1 MKGGDISNETS
12 PRIIVSIDVVVKSEI
27 KEQKR
32 VFMPTTEE
40 RVIVDLDR
48 LALSHLW
55 NIANKYGLSLELAA
69 FGSDHWTQNQMNVF
83 MDRLDRRGTNPFNYA
98 EVYDNIDDFI
108 GDLPY
113 RPNLQ
118 GVIDLPE
125 RVARYGSKGV
135 ELYSL

>member
-32 VFMPTTEE
+32 FIMPSSNE
-40 RVIVDLDR
+40 RVIVELDR

-55 NIANKYGLSLELAA
+55 NLANKYGLSVELAA
-69 FGSDHWTQNQMNVF
+69 FATDQWTQAQVNAF

-98 EVYDNIDDFI
+98 EVYDSIEDFV

-135 ELYSL
+135 ELYNL